1 MNPFGAPPKPIKGF
15 VPARHQSVAAQLAGA
30 SPGMEIGGF
39 GGPGGP
45 GGRGGPGGPGG
56 RGPNRGPGGPGGP
69 GGFGPGM
76 FIAQPMTEASDT
88 DKDGRISAPEWKAL
102 AARWWSQWDKSGKG
116 SVTEEQI
123 VDGLSAVFP
132 PPPGFGGP
140 GGPAGRGGP
149 GGPPPR

>member
-30 SPGMEIGGF
+30 SPGMEIGGI

-45 GGRGGPGGPGG
+45 GNPGGRGGRGGPGGPGG
-56 RGPNRGPGGPGGP
+56 PGRLGGGPGRGPGGPGA
-69 GGFGPGM
+69 FGPGL
-76 FIAQPMTEASDT
+76 FIAQPVT
-88 DKDGRISAPEWKAL
+88 DAADADDDGKITAREWTAM
-102 AARWWSQWDKSGKG
+102 AERWWTQWDKAQKG

-140 GGPAGRGGP
+140 GGP
-149 GGPPPR
+149 PPR